1 MEKLIIEPE
10 LFTALAEKHRLIRNI
25 GHTEFYS
32 KFWLL
37 MMLNLKPNLDVHE
50 ISRLSCQTL
59 RKQLQ
64 TTGSIEY
71 ILNDLFNDDLLLKKD
86 RDAEY
91 PEYFLH
97 GDTSIALQNLLE
109 EVELKTTK
117 STDALKKLLSECD
130 PDRFDNAFYE
140 ESIYPFRHMFNKLME
155 NLITKSATGTINY
168 ILHYLQHGNS

>member
-1 MEKLIIEPE
+1 MEKLTIEID
-10 LFTALAEKHRLIRNI
+10 LYNKLAEKYRLIREI
-25 GHTEFYS
+25 GHNEFHS

-71 ILNDLFNDDLLLKKD
+71 ILNDLSGNNLILKKD
-86 RDAEY
+86 KHAEY
-91 PEYFLH
+91 PAYFLH

-109 EVELKTTK
+109 DVELKSKK
-117 STDALKKLLSECD
+117 SSDNLQALLRECD
-130 PDRFDNAFYE
+130 PERFDNSFYT
-140 ESIYPFRHMFNKLME
+140 SVHPFRTMFSTLME
-155 NLITKSATGTINY
+155 NLILKSATGTINY
-168 ILHYLQHGNS
+168 IIHYLQQA